1 MIICSCNVLSDREIL
16 GAVAVRGSACTVSQV
31 YKALGRSAQCGKCA
45 YTIKKLVQDA
55 KQ

>member
-1 MIICSCNVLSDREIL
+1 MIVCSCNVLSDREIL
-16 GAVAVRGSACTVSQV
+16 GAVEVRGAACTVSQV
-31 YKALGRSAQCGKCA
+31 YKTLRRSPQCGRCA